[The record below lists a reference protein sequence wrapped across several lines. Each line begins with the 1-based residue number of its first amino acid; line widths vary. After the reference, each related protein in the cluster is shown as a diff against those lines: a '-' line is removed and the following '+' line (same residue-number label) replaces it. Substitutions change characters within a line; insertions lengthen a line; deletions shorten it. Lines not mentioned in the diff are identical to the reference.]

1 MKLFSLRSLWPW
13 ETNSERRKRH
23 KELMTGLERLTAAV
37 ADNTKAVDELI
48 AAWNKPD
55 STDEQLAALA
65 VLVEAN
71 SARTRAL
78 FTPPAPTA

>member
-1 MKLFSLRSLWPW
+1 
-13 ETNSERRKRH
+13 
-23 KELMTGLERLTAAV
+23 MTGLERLTAAV

-55 STDEQLAALA
+55 ATDEQLNAAAA
-65 VLVEAN
+65 VIEAN

-78 FTPPAPTA
+78 FAPVVLPPEV

>member
-1 MKLFSLRSLWPW
+1 
-13 ETNSERRKRH
+13 
-23 KELMTGLERLTAAV
+23 MTGLELLTAAV

-55 STDEQLAALA
+55 STDEQLTALA